1 MPSAETHPLLAEIPE
16 RLFGKLRMSH
26 CMKPDHRGQ
35 GLASRLMGA
44 LIAGIQRRS
53 ERAFLHVMSTNTGAI
68 GLYEALGFRVRQHAT
83 LTVVTR
89 EPLRD
94 AQT

>member
-1 MPSAETHPLLAEIPE
+1 MAGERFHLDGWTEISAVCT
-16 RLFGKLRMSH
+16 
-26 CMKPDHRGQ
+26 KPDHRGQ

-53 ERAFLHVMSTNTGAI
+53 ERSFLHVLSTNTSAI
-68 GLYEALGFRVRQHAT
+68 RLYEALGFRVRQHAT

-89 EPLRD
+89 D
-94 AQT
+94 